1 MTNLVDGKT
10 WKTTLNSLPEEIVK
24 TENARVSQMLDL
36 ILGAKLKQTMKEKR
50 KTQMAMRKYLVRNI
64 FQVFGQER
72 GVQFLHN
79 FVQVEAPF
87 IENLGDMDTGDSR
100 NFVKKIGMI
109 FDVLTISAQSAGG
122 VKNVFKD
129 LVCVVHCEGNVL
141 VQCQK
146 EQPLLLAKQR
156 ANLMDHI
163 LTLFKTTK
171 EFTWPKEDQILVM
184 ERCIWPILKPK
195 TSNSDPE
202 ADKIHHM
209 AKIADLFQIWSDQ
222 EQYRTLFF
230 LTGHGML
237 YKERESH

>member
-1 MTNLVDGKT
+1 
-10 WKTTLNSLPEEIVK
+10 
-24 TENARVSQMLDL
+24 MLDL

-109 FDVLTISAQSAGG
+109 FDVLNISAQSAGG

-146 EQPLLLAKQR
+146 EQPLLLGKQR

-171 EFTWPKEDQILVM
+171 EFTWPKEDQISVM

-230 LTGHGML
+230 LTGHGMF
-237 YKERESH
+237 YKERESHKKFCLKNI

>member
-87 IENLGDMDTGDSR
+87 IENLGDMDTGKEFCTTFC
-100 NFVKKIGMI
+100 FV
-109 FDVLTISAQSAGG
+109 FTLS
-122 VKNVFKD
+122 
-129 LVCVVHCEGNVL
+129 
-141 VQCQK
+141 
-146 EQPLLLAKQR
+146 LLA
-156 ANLMDHI
+156 LS
-163 LTLFKTTK
+163 L
-171 EFTWPKEDQILVM
+171 
-184 ERCIWPILKPK
+184 
-195 TSNSDPE
+195 
-202 ADKIHHM
+202 
-209 AKIADLFQIWSDQ
+209 
-222 EQYRTLFF
+222 
-230 LTGHGML
+230 
-237 YKERESH
+237 